1 MKILSK
7 LLILSSIGATV
18 LSANVSD
25 LYTKIA
31 NMKKGTDGYI
41 IGEVLTKEQEA
52 KVETNM
58 IKSSYPKI
66 INFLDGKDLLISINK
81 KNKRVLIINKRYQN
95 MDQASIKGMLGN
107 MIHDFDEPTA
117 MAHDKMVYWVFDE
130 NGDKLTEDDLKAWK
144 DNISGKATSGMALA
158 EAVNLKKKKVNFNP
172 FVSVK
177 LQSDQPIMSE
187 VKETKLANPY
197 LLIKSDKLIGLTN
210 ASK

>member
-52 KVETNM
+52 KVEANM

>member
-18 LSANVSD
+18 LSANVND

-41 IGEVLTKEQEA
+41 IGKVLTKEQEA
-52 KVETNM
+52 KVEANM